1 MKPVRTYVINAV
13 TAAAVSL
20 AAITSGAVPATAKDK
35 DDDMLKVLAGIV
47 AVAVFAGV
55 LNQQQQNR
63 GAVSRAQPLPVQPA
77 LPAWQAP
84 DPGWQDGRWQDGRW
98 QRDDWRNH
106 RADTRGGPRLPGV
119 CAMEFGNASRPA
131 VYYAEPCLR
140 REGAGYGLP
149 QYCAQQIRTRD
160 YQGRA
165 FEAECLR
172 EAGYRTETWR

>member
-20 AAITSGAVPATAKDK
+20 AAITSGAVPAAAK
-35 DDDMLKVLAGIV
+35 DDDMLKVLAGIA

-55 LNQQQQNR
+55 LNQQQQKNR
-63 GAVSRAQPLPVQPA
+63 GTVSRAQPLPVQPA
-77 LPAWQAP
+77 LPAWQEP
-84 DPGWQDGRWQDGRW
+84 DTGWRDDAW
-98 QRDDWRNH
+98 QRNDL
-106 RADTRGGPRLPGV
+106 ADTRGGPRLPGI
-119 CAMEFGNASRPA
+119 CAMEFGNVSRPA

-172 EAGYRTETWR
+172 EAGYRIETWR

>member
-1 MKPVRTYVINAV
+1 MKPVRTCVINAV

-20 AAITSGAVPATAKDK
+20 AAITSGAVPATASDK
-35 DDDMLKVLAGIV
+35 EDDMLKILAGIT

-55 LNQQQQNR
+55 LNQQQNR

-77 LPAWQAP
+77 LPAGQDQ
-84 DPGWQDGRWQDGRW
+84 DPGWQDDGRW
-98 QRDDWRNH
+98 QRDDGRNH
-106 RADTRGGPRLPGV
+106 RADTRGGPRLPAV
-119 CAMEFGNASRPA
+119 CALEFGNVSRPA

-149 QYCAQQIRTRD
+149 PSCAQQLRTRD

-172 EAGYRTETWR
+172 DAGYGTEPWR

>member
-13 TAAAVSL
+13 TAAAVSF
-20 AAITSGAVPATAKDK
+20 AAITSGAVPAAAK
-35 DDDMLKVLAGIV
+35 DDDMLKVLAGIA

-55 LNQQQQNR
+55 LNQQQNR
-63 GAVSRAQPLPVQPA
+63 GTASRAQPLPVQPA
-77 LPAWQAP
+77 LPAWQTP
-84 DPGWQDGRWQDGRW
+84 DPGWQNDPW
-98 QRDDWRNH
+98 QRDDGRNDS
-106 RADTRGGPRLPGV
+106 AQTRGGPRLPGV

-140 REGAGYGLP
+140 RDGAGYGLP
-149 QYCAQQIRTRD
+149 QYCAQQLRTRD

-172 EAGYRTETWR
+172 DAGYRTETWR